1 MKANE
6 VGKGMEDEMLSTW
19 RLVLLGVGVVGLC
32 FAASEA
38 ATRARQLEKNG
49 DVAGAK
55 ELLRRTAAPANAS
68 ADDLASWAEFLDR
81 KRDPGT
87 RAAYERSL
95 AVAAPQDKA
104 RIARRLMILD
114 LLTED
119 IKSAEKHLETYR
131 AAGSRDLKLPVYT
144 KSEAPWPTVD
154 IPGPLRSF
162 NRMAA
167 LSPELSPAD
176 VIGAI
181 ARNVVTNGYQ
191 AASSNEALEPT
202 EYLKLIVRYLSQ
214 ARELEKLSGA
224 DKIMKIETC
233 ESPVTGEL
241 LKVLGYRM
249 RGGCGS
255 DVVLET
261 VNATRAFLTIDS
273 GFPLSD
279 LELSLRTNKPFIL
292 DYSPTKVP
300 VLYGPEYW
308 LSSREK
314 NTENKPFIDL
324 FLEDPSLCRLYL
336 GLSKLD
342 RETAE
347 ELKKTMPASRIRAFA
362 HVLDFYGAMFQI
374 RNGKAIIPGTNAS
387 WQEFTGVSPDQ
398 GAAFFE
404 KLISRDDGWL
414 AAYFDGLMR
423 IQGTP
428 TAAYLTDPA
437 RSKRFYTAIRGR
449 LTSPGPA
456 RPVFR
461 ANTDMMLL
469 TNRLRLEADGR
480 PHVPG
485 GVAAWKNLF
494 ITHPHG
500 KYDGKLTKSAAGW
513 KEPDDVVEALFAL
526 SRKAVENDPLKMYM
540 MLSDINRR
548 RTQPFT
554 PPMVERLLK
563 DYKLFASQFPM
574 FSEVP
579 GLSEKTITMYLDA
592 AAAVNQVRDVNTK
605 AEEAGM
611 LQSLTGLWQILA
623 RQNLIPGSG
632 ADAALAEVLTSFAIV
647 KNSRDLFDAGRS
659 GVQALTKAAGI
670 APGGDPQEQML
681 SLMAGQIKPSED
693 DSHFLI
699 VEDMKRI
706 FEAQRLISLKTI
718 FDLAD
723 NLVAISKGEKM
734 NTALVNR
741 LSARIQETQ
750 PPRSSLTG
758 AEKNAMAFGYWVDKH
773 IESQRKVNFR
783 QIVEKSATDPERL
796 KEARGL
802 LAQFLRDT
810 LVGFNYIHYAP
821 PGAQILV
828 TNPHFVRSHDFIGIQ
843 SSNQTWKQTEVFG
856 TGWPSSAGG
865 RLVGSLAGLP
875 YALAESEQNF
885 LIPTREQALIWGDLV
900 PQMILSAKI
909 PRFWNVTSGQ
919 MHWVALHLRAGEG
932 FLAEAAI
939 DEKRREQVM
948 SALEHQA
955 APARA
960 REVGQLL
967 FGAQIR
973 GALDLVTPSE
983 LFAIARQ
990 VVRQDTDAQLG
1001 PIGTE
1006 IRRMAA
1012 ESPDSISYPAISRAF
1027 GTPKPTLAASYT
1039 PELLNLRTF
1048 PTLMGYSS
1056 RILAESW
1063 ESSNL
1068 YYAGLADE
1076 MQLAPSQLNVV
1087 IPQWTQKTVERI
1099 FATHLEDWP
1108 ALLRSL
1114 RLVGDDIRADWRK
1127 QMAVQQKAALQ

>member
-1 MKANE
+1 
-6 VGKGMEDEMLSTW
+6 MLFTS
-19 RLVLLGVGVVGLC
+19 RLVLLGVGLSALG
-32 FAASEA
+32 FAASES
-38 ATRARQLEKNG
+38 ATRARQMEKAG
-49 DVAGAK
+49 DSAGAR
-55 ELLRRTAAPANAS
+55 ELLRRTAGAANAS
-68 ADDLASWAEFLDR
+68 ADDLAAWAEFLDR
-81 KRDPGT
+81 RRDPGT
-87 RAAYERSL
+87 RAAYDRVL
-95 AVAAPQDKA
+95 AAATAPEKA
-104 RIARRLMILD
+104 RIARRLMVLD
-114 LLTED
+114 MLADDT
-119 IKSAEKHLETYR
+119 KSAEKHLEFYR
-131 AAGSRDLKLPVYT
+131 AAGRTDLKIPVYT
-144 KSEAPWPTVD
+144 KAEAPWPTVD

-167 LSPELSPAD
+167 LSPELPPAD
-176 VIGAI
+176 LIGAI

-191 AASSNEALEPT
+191 AASSNEALEQT
-202 EYLKLIVRYLSQ
+202 EYLKLVVRYLSQ

-224 DKIMKIETC
+224 DKVIKVETC
-233 ESPVTGEL
+233 ESPVTADL

-279 LELSLRTNKPFIL
+279 LEVALRTNKPFVL
-292 DYSPTKVP
+292 DYAPTKVP

-314 NTENKPFIDL
+314 NTENKAFIDL

-347 ELKKTMPASRIRAFA
+347 ELKKAMPASRIRAFA

-374 RNGKAIIPGTNAS
+374 RNGKAIVPGTNAA

-398 GAAFFE
+398 GALFFE
-404 KLISRDDGWL
+404 KLIARDDGWL
-414 AAYFDGLMR
+414 ASYFDGLMR

-428 TAAYLTDPA
+428 TAPYLTDTA
-437 RSKRFYTAIRGR
+437 RMKRYYTAIRGR

-469 TNRLRLEADGR
+469 TNRLRLEPDGK

-485 GVAAWKNLF
+485 GVAVWKNLF
-494 ITHPHG
+494 VTHPHG
-500 KYDGKLTKSAAGW
+500 KYDGKLTKSATGW

-526 SRKAVENDPLKMYM
+526 SRKAVENDPLKMFM

-548 RTQPFT
+548 RALPFT

-563 DYKLFASQFPM
+563 DYKLFSAQFPV
-574 FSEVP
+574 FGEVP
-579 GLSEKTITMYLDA
+579 GLSEKTITLFLDA
-592 AAAVNQVRDVNTK
+592 AASVNQVRDVNAK

-611 LQSLTGLWQILA
+611 LQSLTGIWQILA
-623 RQNLIPGSG
+623 RQGLIPASG
-632 ADAALAEVLTSFAIV
+632 ADAAFAEMLAPFATV
-647 KNSRDLFDAGRS
+647 KNNRDLFDAGRS
-659 GVQALTKAAGI
+659 GIQALAKATGAT
-670 APGGDPQEQML
+670 GGDPQEQML
-681 SLMAGQIKPSED
+681 NLMAGQAKSSD
-693 DSHFLI
+693 DDAHFLMI
-699 VEDMKRI
+699 EDMKRI

-723 NLVAISKGEKM
+723 NLQAVAKGEKM

-741 LSARIQETQ
+741 LSARIMETQ

-821 PGAQILV
+821 PGAQILM

-909 PRFWNVTSGQ
+909 PRFWTVTPGQ
-919 MHWVALHLRAGEG
+919 LHWLALHLRAGES
-932 FLAEAAI
+932 FLAEAVI
-939 DEKRREQVM
+939 DEKRREQVLN
-948 SALEHQA
+948 ALEKQA

-960 REVGQLL
+960 REVAQLL
-967 FGAQIR
+967 FGAQVR
-973 GALDLVTPSE
+973 SALDLVTPSE
-983 LFAIARQ
+983 LFGIARQ
-990 VVRQDTDAQLG
+990 VLRADPASTDA
-1001 PIGTE
+1001 IAAE
-1006 IRRMAA
+1006 IRRMTA
-1012 ESPDSISYPAISRAF
+1012 ETPDAVNYAAISRAF

-1068 YYAGLADE
+1068 FYAALADE
-1076 MQLAPSQLNVV
+1076 MQLPPSQLNVV

>member
-1 MKANE
+1 MF
-6 VGKGMEDEMLSTW
+6 STW
-19 RLVLLGVGVVGLC
+19 RLVLLGVCFAGLGL
-32 FAASEA
+32 AASESA
-38 ATRARQLEKNG
+38 MRARQLEKSG
-49 DVAGAK
+49 DMAGAR
-55 ELLRRTAAPANAS
+55 ELLRRTGTAAS
-68 ADDLASWAEFLDR
+68 ASAEDVAAWAEFLDR

-87 RAAYERSL
+87 RAAYEKL
-95 AVAAPQDKA
+95 MTVASPREKA
-104 RIARRLMILD
+104 RIAKRLLVLD

-119 IKSAEKHLETYR
+119 VKSAAKHLEDYR
-131 AAGSRDLKLPVYT
+131 AAGPKDLKLPVYT

-167 LSPELSPAD
+167 LSPELPAAD
-176 VIGAI
+176 VVSAI
-181 ARNVVTNGYQ
+181 ARNIVTNGYQ

-202 EYLKLIVRYLSQ
+202 EYLKLIIRYLSQ
-214 ARELEKLSGA
+214 ARELEKLTGA
-224 DKIMKIETC
+224 DKVMKVETC
-233 ESPVTGEL
+233 ESPVTAEL

-279 LELSLRTNKPFIL
+279 LEVALRTNKPFVY
-292 DYSPTKVP
+292 DYSPSKVP
-300 VLYGPEYW
+300 VLYGSEYW

-314 NTENKPFIDL
+314 SVDNKAFIDL

-347 ELKKTMPASRIRAFA
+347 ELKKFMPASRIRAFA

-374 RNGKAIIPGTNAS
+374 RKGKAIVPGTNAA
-387 WQEFTGVSPDQ
+387 WQEFTGVSPEQ

-404 KLISRDDGWL
+404 KLIARDDGWL
-414 AAYFDGLMR
+414 ASYFDGLLR

-428 TAAYLTDPA
+428 TYPYLTDAA
-437 RSKRFYTAIRGR
+437 RMKRFYTAIRGR

-469 TNRLRLEADGR
+469 TNRLRLEPDGK

-485 GVAAWKNLF
+485 GVAVWKNLF
-494 ITHPHG
+494 VNHPHG

-526 SRKAVENDPLKMYM
+526 SRKAVENDPLKMFM
-540 MLSDINRR
+540 MLSDVNRR
-548 RTQPFT
+548 RAQPLT
-554 PPMVERLLK
+554 APMVERLLK
-563 DYKLFASQFPM
+563 DFKLFSAQYPLFA
-574 FSEVP
+574 EVP
-579 GLSEKTITMYLDA
+579 SISEKTIGVYLDA
-592 AAAVNQVRDVNTK
+592 AETINQVRDVSVK

-611 LQSLTGLWQILA
+611 LQSLTGLWQIFA
-623 RQNLIPGSG
+623 RQNLITASD
-632 ADAALAEVLTSFAIV
+632 ADAVLAEMVTSFVTV
-647 KNSRDLFDAGRS
+647 KNNRDLFDAGRA
-659 GVQALTKAAGI
+659 GVQALIKAAG
-670 APGGDPQEQML
+670 ASGVDAQEQML
-681 SLMAGQIKPSED
+681 NLLAGQAKPSD
-693 DSHFLI
+693 DDAHFQL

-706 FEAQRLISLKTI
+706 FETQRLISLKTI

-723 NLVAISKGEKM
+723 NLQAVSKGEKM

-741 LSARIQETQ
+741 LSARIMETQ

-783 QIVEKSATDPERL
+783 QIVEKSATDPLRL

-821 PGAQILV
+821 PGAQILM

-900 PQMILSAKI
+900 PQMILSAKV
-909 PRFWNVTSGQ
+909 PRYWSVTAGQ
-919 MHWVALHLRAGEG
+919 MHWLALHLRAGEG
-932 FLAEAAI
+932 FVAEAVV
-939 DEKRREQVM
+939 DEARREQVM
-948 SALEHQA
+948 MALEQQA

-960 REVGQLL
+960 REVAQLL
-967 FGAQIR
+967 FGAQVR
-973 GALDLVTPSE
+973 SALDLVTPAE
-983 LFAIARQ
+983 LFAIARH
-990 VVRQDTDAQLG
+990 VVRQDATATDAVS
-1001 PIGTE
+1001 TE
-1006 IRRMAA
+1006 IRRLAA
-1012 ESPDSISYPAISRAF
+1012 EAPESISYPAISRAF

-1068 YYAGLADE
+1068 YYAALADE

-1127 QMAVQQKAALQ
+1127 LMAVQQKAALQ